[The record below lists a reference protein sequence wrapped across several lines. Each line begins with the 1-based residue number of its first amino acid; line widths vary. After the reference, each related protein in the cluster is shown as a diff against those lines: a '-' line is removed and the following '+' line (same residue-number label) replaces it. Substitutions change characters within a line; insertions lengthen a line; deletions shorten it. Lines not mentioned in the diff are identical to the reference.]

1 MAYAEVSDIETRLGR
16 TFTAEE
22 TPNIQALLDGASA
35 VLNKLVN
42 VTGDTE
48 QNALLKFVCT
58 NMVSRMVS
66 SSSGF
71 DALGASQASITAGAY
86 TQSYSF
92 STPYGDMYLTKLEK
106 RLLGITTGFIGSLQA
121 DIDGWYGS
129 NDSGCYCNRL

>member
-66 SSSGF
+66 SGDSSSF
-71 DALGASQASITAGAY
+71 DALGMSQASITAGAY

-129 NDSGCYCNRL
+129 ND